1 MVNKII
7 IPFCKEAVERDFR
20 EELVALLAKYEAEL
34 EAEDHYPGYSECG
47 QDVRM
52 TVYVPAK
59 YDEDGALL
67 RERCQID
74 LGSSIDWKDTVGS

>member
-1 MVNKII
+1 MANKVV
-7 IPFCKEAVERDFR
+7 IPLCKEAVERDFR
-20 EELVALLAKYEAEL
+20 EELVALLVKYEAEL

-59 YDEDGALL
+59 YDEEGDLI
-67 RERCQID
+67 REYCVID
-74 LGSSIDWKDTVGS
+74 LGTKVDWKDKVV